1 MKYQTLGNVLNNLIK
16 DLGIEEKIDE
26 NKAIAIWPEI
36 VGTNVSCNSE
46 VEIVKDGILFVK
58 VKSDVWRNEL
68 IFLKF
73 DLIKKLNEKIGKKII
88 VDIRFS

>member
-68 IFLKF
+68 IFLKL